1 MKKIIA
7 IAAFVL
13 AAAFSPSVS
22 SAAGPE
28 KPPLEVV
35 LYDGLIGG
43 AIGAV
48 AGTATL
54 AFMDHPGDHM
64 NRVVQGAA
72 IGTLC
77 GMAFGFYEIRPVL
90 YTYTDH
96 SGRREMAYGLAVNL
110 PLK

>member
-13 AAAFSPSVS
+13 AAAFSPCVS
-22 SAAGPE
+22 SAAGPD
-28 KPPLEVV
+28 KPTLEVV
-35 LYDGLIGG
+35 LYDGMVGA

-54 AFMDHPGDHM
+54 AFMDHPSDHYD
-64 NRVVQGAA
+64 RVVQGAA
-72 IGTLC
+72 IGALC

-96 SGRREMAYGLAVNL
+96 SGKREMAYGLAVNL
-110 PLK
+110 QLK

>member
-13 AAAFSPSVS
+13 AAAFSPCLSQ
-22 SAAGPE
+22 AAGPE
-28 KPPLEVV
+28 KPTLEIV
-35 LYDGLIGG
+35 LYDGLVG
-43 AIGAV
+43 AGIGAV

-54 AFMDHPGDHM
+54 AFMDHPGDHL
-64 NRVVQGAA
+64 NRIAQGAA
-72 IGTLC
+72 IGALC

-96 SGRREMAYGLAVNL
+96 AGKRDMAYGLAFNL